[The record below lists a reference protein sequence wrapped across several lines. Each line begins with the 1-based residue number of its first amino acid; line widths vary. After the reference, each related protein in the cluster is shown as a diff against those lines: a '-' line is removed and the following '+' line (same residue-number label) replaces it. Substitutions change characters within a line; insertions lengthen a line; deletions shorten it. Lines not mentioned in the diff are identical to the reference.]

1 MEPEIK
7 SKSISLFRE
16 MVSGDM
22 SSFAAKFGR
31 LVWDTMPVQFLG
43 RKEFVYQAYVCAF
56 FTAAGDAS
64 IALERRNKSAW
75 EVRVKECA
83 RISRL
88 DLILQRMGD
97 DTGVLHE
104 HKREPFM
111 PQDKME
117 GYSHS
122 QCKRLTKKAE
132 EALMQLETKQY
143 RASMRDHVTKLREY
157 GLAFLG
163 PYCAIVARSLERK
176 QGGAW
181 VITDTYGAVQ
191 DEERRKLLYTS
202 QTS

>member
-1 MEPEIK
+1 MEPKTK
-7 SKSISLFRE
+7 SRSIGLFRE

-22 SSFAAKFGR
+22 SSFAVQFGR
-31 LVWDTMPVQFLG
+31 LVWETMPSQFLG
-43 RKEFVYQAYVCAF
+43 RTEFVHQAYVCAF
-56 FTAAGDAS
+56 FTAASDAS
-64 IALERRNKSAW
+64 SSLERNKSAW
-75 EVRVKECA
+75 EVRVEECA
-83 RISRL
+83 GIGRL

-104 HKREPFM
+104 YKREPFT
-111 PQDKME
+111 PQDRRE

-132 EALMQLETKQY
+132 EALVQLETRQY

-157 GLAFLG
+157 GLALLG
-163 PYCAIVARSLERK
+163 PYCAIVAHSLERK

-181 VITDTYGAVQ
+181 VITDTYGAVK

-202 QTS
+202 QTG